1 MIAHLHKYVKF
12 TSKIITCKTFLKN
25 VLTYIFDYGTFKMQ
39 KQDKGVNEMQKV
51 KFIGKVIIGII
62 IILGILALNIQYGK
76 ASYDRCI
83 KNGQD
88 EAVCRELLN

>member
-1 MIAHLHKYVKF
+1 M
-12 TSKIITCKTFLKN
+12 
-25 VLTYIFDYGTFKMQ
+25 TYYFSFDIFKMQ

-83 KNGQD
+83 RNGQD
-88 EAVCRELLN
+88 ERICKELLK